1 MFQRLHPYA
10 SAVIGFALPALIQ
23 PASAAS
29 VFMDEAGLSW
39 LTPSV
44 WGNDAA
50 PSASNDYFLRAN
62 VGATSVR
69 GTMLTSPAGTTSN
82 GSANFTGSSLE
93 ASELTTLVVK
103 QRGTETLAIRNG
115 NGDLKLSGGTI
126 RFDPNQ
132 GGSTPVFDVDRLTFD
147 GGRHFIEVSSSS
159 TRITFDG
166 ILSGTGRLRL
176 LAKRNSFPAGNVVT
190 FTEVNN
196 TALTGTISV
205 SDGIVLDFGSDVSPA
220 GSIELE
226 DSAQLRVDQVIRL
239 GSGRLTDPVNGTVP
253 DGTYLGTSLAALGA
267 NYVDGGGAL
276 VVGTGGALPVFTVTT
291 LADELDTPVE
301 TGAGLS
307 LREALGL
314 AVLGRIHFDPALD
327 GGTIQLDAARGPLAV
342 RTSVTIDAS
351 ALPAGLTIDGGSN
364 GDDVQDAGE
373 TRCLL
378 IDDENAD
385 NLLEVVLRGLTLQN
399 GVASGD
405 DAGGNIHNHEHLT
418 LENCR
423 LLDGRAVGSG
433 ANGGGIFSAPGSRLI
448 LTGCTLSGNRAA
460 STTSSGGAVYFET
473 EANFN
478 SATLVFAMSA
488 STVSDNFTGGHGGGL
503 FVGTF
508 GLDNGGL
515 ATIATSTISGNTAT
529 SAAGGISTNGIT
541 LRMSA
546 TTVANNTVTA
556 TSGSGGG
563 IVFLGNA
570 IFSNSLKPLIMTNC
584 TVVGNTAG
592 RDGGGL
598 FHAGPIAASLQRS
611 RFTSCT
617 IAGNRTTVRD
627 GGGFLNANGSQLDL
641 VNSIVAGNTAAGAG
655 PDIDG
660 GFTSGGVNF
669 IGTTSGSSG
678 FRNGT
683 DRSFAN
689 TGSSLATLLATTA
702 GGSGSPLPLLAGN
715 GGPTPTVALLPNSP
729 AIDAGLDGA
738 LPAGLENDQRG
749 AGFPRIRD
757 GRVDIGAVEANFPV
771 VMDAA
776 NNSWLTP
783 AVWDNDQV
791 PSPANDYLLAPV
803 GNTIMRTSPQGTIDG
818 GTADFTGRSLTVPG
832 GTSLLVKQQ
841 DGETASIR
849 AGAGDLILDG
859 GSLLFGPNANNRPNS
874 VTFDVNDFVV
884 TAAPGASIAN
894 SPAMGRAT
902 IDARLTGPGDLLI
915 EIDGDRTLAGRPV
928 AFTAVDEDGY
938 TGTIT
943 VAKSLVLDFDT
954 DVLFRGGA
962 GVTLL
967 GASQLRVDQLLAFR
981 VGRLVDPVNG
991 PVPPG
996 IYFPGHVSALGPN
1009 YLDAGGTLVVS
1020 NALGDTDADGLPDY
1034 FEQFIIDF
1042 DPADAVFGFEGV
1054 AGLLAATATDFDN
1067 DGVSDAAEFKAGTDP
1082 TDAASFPPG
1091 IRLERIEPTVVG
1103 GVVTRVDITFRNLD
1117 PSTTYQLRR
1126 GLNLEVFDVVV
1137 DTQSPGETVATFS
1150 DTSPPA
1156 GGRAFY
1162 RLEESE

>member
-1 MFQRLHPYA
+1 MFQRFHRHA
-10 SAVIGFALPALIQ
+10 CAVFGIAFPSLVQ

-44 WGNDAA
+44 WSNNAA
-50 PSASNDYFLRAN
+50 PSAANDYFLRAD

-69 GTMLTSPAGTTSN
+69 GTMLTSPAGTT
-82 GSANFTGSSLE
+82 GSGSVNFTGDSLE

-103 QRGTETLAIRNG
+103 QRGTETLAIRDG
-115 NGDLKLSGGTI
+115 NGDLNLSGGTI

-147 GGRHFIEVSSSS
+147 RGTHFIEVSGST

-166 ILSGTGRLRL
+166 VLSGTGRLRL
-176 LAKRNSFPAGNVVT
+176 LAKRNSFPSGNVVT

-196 TALTGTISV
+196 SALTGTVSV

-220 GSIELE
+220 GTIELN
-226 DSAQLRVDQVIRL
+226 DTAQLHVDQIIRL

-253 DGTYLGTSLAALGA
+253 DGIYLGTTLAALGA

-276 VVGTGGALPVFTVTT
+276 IVGTGGALPVFTVTT
-291 LADELDTPVE
+291 LADELDTPV
-301 TGAGLS
+301 GAGTGLS

-314 AVLGRIHFDPALD
+314 AALGRIEFDPALD

-351 ALPAGLTIDGGSN
+351 ALPSGLTIDGGSN
-364 GDDVQDAGE
+364 GDDVHDAGE

-385 NLLEVVLRGLTLQN
+385 NLLDVVLRGLTLQN

-405 DAGGNIHNHEHLT
+405 DAGGNISNHEHLT

-423 LLDGRAVGSG
+423 LLDGRAVGTG
-433 ANGGGIFSAPGSRLI
+433 ANGGGISSAPGSRLI
-448 LTGCTLSGNRAA
+448 LASCTLSGNRAA

-478 SATLVFAMSA
+478 SAALVFAMSA

-515 ATIATSTISGNTAT
+515 ATIATSTVSGNTAT
-529 SAAGGISTNGIT
+529 SAGGGISTNGIT

-546 TTVANNTVTA
+546 TTVANNAVTA

-611 RFTSCT
+611 LFTSCT
-617 IAGNRTTVRD
+617 IVGNRTTARD

-641 VNSIVAGNTAAGAG
+641 VNSIVAGNTAARTG

-660 GFTSGGVNF
+660 GFTSSGINF

-702 GGSGSPLPLLAGN
+702 SDSGTPIPLLAGN

-729 AIDAGLDGA
+729 AIDAGLDSA
-738 LPAGLENDQRG
+738 LPSGLENDQRG
-749 AGFPRIRD
+749 PGFPRVA
-757 GRVDIGAVEANFPV
+757 GAQVDLGAVEFRNRVFMDLANQ
-771 VMDAA
+771 
-776 NNSWLTP
+776 SWLNP
-783 AVWDNDQV
+783 GVWDNDAP
-791 PSPANDYLLAPV
+791 PSEDNDYVLAV
-803 GNTIMRTSPQGTIDG
+803 TGNNVMRTSPQGQTG
-818 GTADFTGRSLTVPG
+818 SGSADFPGRSLAAPT
-832 GTSLLVKQQ
+832 GTLLVIKQ
-841 DGETASIR
+841 DDDEIASIR
-849 AGAGDLILDG
+849 EGAGDLIVDG
-859 GSLLFGPNANNRPNS
+859 GTIVFGPTSNGRVNKP
-874 VTFDVNDFVV
+874 TLLTNDFVV
-884 TAAPGASIAN
+884 TATEGADLTVN
-894 SPAMGRAT
+894 VAMHTGTVAG
-902 IDARLTGPGDLLI
+902 RLTGPGNLRIEMEGDLTQNS
-915 EIDGDRTLAGRPV
+915 GTV
-928 AFTAVDEDGY
+928 AFDTVDEEGY
-938 TGTIT
+938 TGTLT
-943 VAKSLVLDFDT
+943 VAEGVTLDFNSNVT
-954 DVLFRGGA
+954 FRGGA

-967 GASQLRVDQLLAFR
+967 GPSRLKVDQLLVFR
-981 VGRLVDPVNG
+981 EGKLVDPVNG

-996 IYFPGHVSALGPN
+996 VYFPGGVTALGTR

-1042 DPADAVFGFEGV
+1042 DPADGVIGFEDI
-1054 AGLLAATATDFDN
+1054 AGPLVATATDFDS
-1067 DGVSDAAEFKAGTDP
+1067 DGLSDAAEFADGTDP
-1082 TDAASFPPG
+1082 TDAASFPPQVS
-1091 IRLERIEPTVVG
+1091 LESIEPTVVG
-1103 GVVTRVDITFRNLD
+1103 GVVTRVDLTFRNLKT
-1117 PSTTYQLRR
+1117 SKTYQLQRS
-1126 GLNLEVFDVVV
+1126 LDLEVFDVVV
-1137 DTQSPGETVATFS
+1137 DTQTPEVTVTTFS
-1150 DTSPPA
+1150 DTSPPT

-1162 RLEESE
+1162 RLDESE